1 MSIDFGVTNK
11 SERVGKL
18 TSTESRNNEDQLYMY
33 IFVYLFHARHV
44 QVWMISGW
52 TADRNTDFIDLA
64 RILTG
69 DADIKQLPK

>member
-1 MSIDFGVTNK
+1 MSSDKFFTTLQMSINGCTSAMSIDFGVTNK

-44 QVWMISGW
+44 QVWMISG
-52 TADRNTDFIDLA
+52 
-64 RILTG
+64 
-69 DADIKQLPK
+69 